1 MKLVGYASGKA
12 FFILQMLAIAFLNSA
27 YTPADLPPCQPAAS
41 SQHAAEAESIV
52 RNYLEAVD
60 RGELLSF
67 DRKLKRADIN
77 PVRVQY
83 NYLIASG
90 AMETRVYSM
99 LKEPMPVPGQPD
111 YQVIAVC
118 SAMENG
124 SIVETES
131 HVLLK

>member
-1 MKLVGYASGKA
+1 MAKTR
-12 FFILQMLAIAFLNSA
+12 FIPLLLAIAFLSSG
-27 YTPADLPPCQPAAS
+27 YTPVKPIPCQP
-41 SQHAAEAESIV
+41 EAGRQDVVDAKSV
-52 RNYLEAVD
+52 LNSYLAAVD

-67 DRKLKRADIN
+67 DRRLSRADIN

-90 AMETRVYSM
+90 ATKTQVYST

-111 YQVIAVC
+111 YRVIGVC

-124 SIVETES
+124 RIVETES